1 MSDVSEALDAM
12 RLAATEVKRLRA
24 INDELVLALEIASEF
39 LTDRAKEIA
48 LEALAKAKAQP

>member
-1 MSDVSEALDAM
+1 MSDVTEAIDAM
-12 RLAATEVKRLRA
+12 RLAAAEVKRLRA

-48 LEALAKAKAQP
+48 LEALAKAKVQP

>member
-48 LEALAKAKAQP
+48 LEALAKAKVQP